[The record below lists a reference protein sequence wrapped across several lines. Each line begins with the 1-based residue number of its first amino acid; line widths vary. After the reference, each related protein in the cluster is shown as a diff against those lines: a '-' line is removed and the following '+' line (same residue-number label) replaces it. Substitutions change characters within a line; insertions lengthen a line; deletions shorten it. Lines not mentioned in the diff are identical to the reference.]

1 MEGESGHK
9 LQNTKMQ
16 TERNEQAES
25 NESAGKTDK
34 RKRSE
39 NSSMSELETS
49 ILETPENQSNSKG
62 KRKNKKIAK
71 QEPSINENFTNTNED
86 KNTKAEMKDIKQQL
100 KEVNSK
106 LTSVINKVDKSD
118 RKFED
123 AVMKSDGSLRGLLRD
138 MMKEMKEELLNSVV
152 NRLELLESKI
162 YDRDS
167 KTESLSHEVKRLEK
181 IVENQKN
188 ENETLRQKIE
198 ENTEN
203 MVKARNDS
211 EQYSRSNNIRIHGLV
226 SKNAFETADE
236 TTDIV
241 IKMLHDTMN
250 INLRRED
257 IDVAHRMKNFNRG
270 SQEAIVKLQSRLTK
284 DRILR
289 NRKQL
294 KGTGIFINEDLTQ
307 LNQQVLMSV
316 KRKMPDEVNS
326 VFSRN
331 GVIKYVTKTDQVKTV
346 LYKDYQHWLDLPWPT
361 RGSPAHPERNTPRMN
376 TSRS

>member
-1 MEGESGHK
+1 
-9 LQNTKMQ
+9 MQ
-16 TERNEQAES
+16 TEHSDKIETNDS
-25 NESAGKTDK
+25 TGKTDK

-39 NSSMSELETS
+39 QSSMSELETS
-49 ILETPENQSNSKG
+49 TLETHETQSNNKT
-62 KRKNKKIAK
+62 KKKNKKMAK
-71 QEPSINENFTNTNED
+71 PEPSIDEYFINVNED
-86 KNTKAEMKDIKQQL
+86 KSTKAEMKDIKQQL
-100 KEVNSK
+100 NEVNSK

-123 AVMKSDGSLRGLLRD
+123 AVMKNDGSLRALLRD
-138 MMKEMKEELLNSVV
+138 MMTEMKTELLNSVV
-152 NRLELLESKI
+152 NRIEMLESKI

-167 KTESLSHEVKRLEK
+167 KTETLTNDVKRLEK
-181 IVENQKN
+181 IVENQN
-188 ENETLRQKIE
+188 NANATLRKTIE

-203 MVKARNDS
+203 MVKYQNDS

-226 SKNAFETADE
+226 SNTAYETADE
-236 TTDIV
+236 TTDNV
-241 IKMLHDTMN
+241 IKMLHGTMN

-257 IDVAHRMKNFNRG
+257 IDVAHRMKTFNHGR
-270 SQEAIVKLQSRLTK
+270 QETIVKLQSRLTK

-331 GVIKYVTKTDQVKTV
+331 GVIKYATKTDQVKTV
-346 LYKDYQHWLDLPWPT
+346 LYKDYRHWLELPWPT
-361 RGSPAHPERNTPRMN
+361 RGPPAPPTRNTARMN